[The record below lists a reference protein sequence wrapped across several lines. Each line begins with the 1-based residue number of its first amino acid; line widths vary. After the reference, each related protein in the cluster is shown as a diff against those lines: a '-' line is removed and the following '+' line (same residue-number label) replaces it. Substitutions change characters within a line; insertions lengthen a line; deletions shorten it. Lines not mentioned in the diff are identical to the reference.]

1 MKKRQRCLFCHNLET
16 KRIGKIYRQK
26 RDPVQRFLC
35 KGCKK
40 SFTLGLE
47 PHARVTQTQKVEI
60 TRSHL
65 EGRTPIRQIIRDTKH
80 SSITVVKAIQEVT
93 AHCVSTAWI
102 AQNLRPQWNGYLAVD
117 GTAIEVWDWSAKHF
131 HYTKEQKRF
140 LHKLIWLVGLDLATL
155 DLPHHHLGEEESMID
170 LVLFFQQLKANGY
183 PLKGIVSD
191 GNPDIPRAAK
201 KVYGNIFVHQTC
213 VRHFLQSLRYKLKKE
228 TLSPEYYD
236 RYLQAIYQERWIPG
250 LPKNLFTYQTTPELP
265 KTNQQIENLFKQ
277 ENLRLHSIN
286 QFHSFQTAENYLNA
300 WSLYRRFTPFTDCK
314 GNHKQFNGQSPLM
327 LAGCN
332 IKGLDFLQLID
343 TLI

>member
-117 GTAIEVWDWSAKHF
+117 GTAIEVTTYAK
-131 HYTKEQKRF
+131 
-140 LHKLIWLVGLDLATL
+140 A
-155 DLPHHHLGEEESMID
+155 S
-170 LVLFFQQLKANGY
+170 
-183 PLKGIVSD
+183 
-191 GNPDIPRAAK
+191 
-201 KVYGNIFVHQTC
+201 
-213 VRHFLQSLRYKLKKE
+213 
-228 TLSPEYYD
+228 
-236 RYLQAIYQERWIPG
+236 
-250 LPKNLFTYQTTPELP
+250 
-265 KTNQQIENLFKQ
+265 
-277 ENLRLHSIN
+277 
-286 QFHSFQTAENYLNA
+286 
-300 WSLYRRFTPFTDCK
+300 
-314 GNHKQFNGQSPLM
+314 
-327 LAGCN
+327 
-332 IKGLDFLQLID
+332 
-343 TLI
+343 